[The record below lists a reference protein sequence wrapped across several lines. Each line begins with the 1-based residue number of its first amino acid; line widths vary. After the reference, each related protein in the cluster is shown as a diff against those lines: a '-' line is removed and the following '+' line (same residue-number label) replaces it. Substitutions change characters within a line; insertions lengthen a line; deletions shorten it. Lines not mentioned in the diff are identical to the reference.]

1 MNTTDISRPEATPD
15 PSRKPQSL
23 RPSAADLMAERN
35 GRLPRWVRAPK
46 TGPEHFSGLTRAYLY
61 RLASQGRIR
70 TASIREPHQIRGVRL
85 FCLQSILELLESHSC
100 PQVPTR
106 NSGSTEKEAE

>member
-1 MNTTDISRPEATPD
+1 MNVPDISRPETTPES
-15 PSRKPQSL
+15 SRKPQSL
-23 RPSAADLMAERN
+23 RPSVADHTAETD

-46 TGPEHFSGLTRAYLY
+46 TGPEHYSGLTRAYLY

-85 FCLQSILELLESHSC
+85 FCLQSILELLESNSC

-106 NSGSTEKEAE
+106 IGGSTEKEAE